1 MLVVGRRLAE
11 AREADHADL
20 GLERLGAQRRQLVR
34 RRPQHRQAGRDQAR
48 VALAGAVREVLAD
61 QRRHLRPERHRHH
74 RRGVRRQAG
83 RERLV
88 HHHHASRSVRHR
100 VTMRA
105 HVRAIERELRTINGE
120 TARMARLDA
129 TDWAILGVLQDDAR
143 TSNRDLAAAVH
154 VSPSTSSERVRACK
168 ADGVIRGYHA
178 DVDYGAL
185 GRHVQALTAVTIRP
199 PTREIVEAFRNWV
212 VELPEIVGVFVVS
225 GAADFLL
232 HVAVPD
238 TDALYAFVIDRLT
251 ERPEVADVN
260 TSVVYE
266 HIRRTVLEP
275 LA

>member
-1 MLVVGRRLAE
+1 MV
-11 AREADHADL
+11 
-20 GLERLGAQRRQLVR
+20 
-34 RRPQHRQAGRDQAR
+34 
-48 VALAGAVREVLAD
+48 
-61 QRRHLRPERHRHH
+61 
-74 RRGVRRQAG
+74 
-83 RERLV
+83 
-88 HHHHASRSVRHR
+88 
-100 VTMRA
+100 
-105 HVRAIERELRTINGE
+105 
-120 TARMARLDA
+120 RLDA
-129 TDWAILGVLQDDAR
+129 TDWAILDVLQDDAR

-154 VSPSTSSERVRACK
+154 VSPSTSSERVRNLR

-185 GRHVQALTAVTIRP
+185 GRHVQALTAITIRP
-199 PTREIVEAFRNWV
+199 PTREIIEAFRNWV
-212 VELPEIVGVFVVS
+212 SVLPEIVGVFVVS